1 MREDRRGYW
10 AKTINEQETSG
21 VSVQTFCR
29 ERGVCAASFYIWRR
43 RLRRESGAVR
53 FALIKTRPA
62 VNGAAPLEL
71 IFASG
76 ERLRIAKDTDA
87 ATLQMALAAIRA

>member
-1 MREDRRGYW
+1 MREDRHEYW
-10 AKTINEQETSG
+10 AKMIGEQETSG
-21 VSVQTFCR
+21 LAVQTFCG
-29 ERGVCAASFYIWRR
+29 ERGVCAASFYAWRR

-53 FALIKTRPA
+53 FALIETKPA

-71 IFASG
+71 VFASG
-76 ERLRIAKDTDA
+76 ERLRIAKDTDV